1 MGLVLHTI
9 PVLSQ
14 GSAPITQ
21 SPFHCTVSVSPALRL
36 VLHVVLVLS
45 KVQVPL
51 CGPIS
56 TSKSWSRAWCW
67 SHHAVLVPHAV
78 LVQPV
83 CPGPSCTTWSGP
95 TTQSQSRLMVWSH
108 LMVLHAVLGPSQ
120 F

>member
-9 PVLSQ
+9 PVPSQ
-14 GSAPITQ
+14 GSAPVTQ
-21 SPFHCTVSVSPALRL
+21 SPFHCTVSVPPALSL

-51 CGPIS
+51 RDPIS

-67 SHHAVLVPHAV
+67 PHHAVLVLHVV

-95 TTQSQSRLMVWSH
+95 TTQSQPHLMIWSH
-108 LMVLHAVLGPSQ
+108 LMVLHVVLGPSQ